1 MIAPP
6 TPCRARARLRKVG
19 SGASAQSSEASEK
32 DPQPDREDAAAAE
45 AVGERAGG
53 EHEGGERERVGV
65 DHPLQVGE
73 AATEVL
79 LDRRQRRVDD
89 GDVEKK
95 HERRHA
101 DGAEGPPL
109 AFHLNLLDAVY
120 NFVRQ
125 PCKVT

>member
-1 MIAPP
+1 MIAGQVEEGRVGRQ
-6 TPCRARARLRKVG
+6 RAEQRGER
-19 SGASAQSSEASEK
+19 E

-45 AVGERAGG
+45 PVGERACG
-53 EHEGGERERVGV
+53 EDESGKRERVGV

-73 AATEVL
+73 AAAEIL

-109 AFHLNLLDAVY
+109 AFHLNLLHEVY
-120 NFVRQ
+120 NLVRQ